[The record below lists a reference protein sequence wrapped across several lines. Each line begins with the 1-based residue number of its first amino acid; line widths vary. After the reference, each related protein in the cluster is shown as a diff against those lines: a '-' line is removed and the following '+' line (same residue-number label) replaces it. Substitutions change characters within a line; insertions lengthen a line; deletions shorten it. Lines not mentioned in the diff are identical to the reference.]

1 MRNRR
6 ESSDTGGRPSSRPRR
21 LLRALWQWP
30 LALLILFEEWGWEPL
45 ARALHKLS
53 RLPIWAH
60 LENGLRAL
68 PSWAAMMVFFA
79 PMLLLLPVK
88 LLGLFLLGEG
98 HAKSAVILLLVA
110 KVVGTATLAWLFQLL
125 EPALMRIPVFARW
138 YPRWKAWKDRVL
150 AVVRQSRPWRIVR
163 ALKGRIARGWR
174 RFREG

>member
-1 MRNRR
+1 MRI
-6 ESSDTGGRPSSRPRR
+6 
-21 LLRALWQWP
+21 LKK
-30 LALLILFEEWGWEPL
+30 LIGAIAAAVLVPVLLFEEWGWEPL

-68 PSWAAMMVFFA
+68 PSWAAVMVFFA

-138 YPRWKAWKDRVL
+138 YPRWKAWKDGL
-150 AVVRQSRPWRIVR
+150 LETVRQSAPFKAVRSMKNGARRWWRSVR
-163 ALKGRIARGWR
+163 RAP
-174 RFREG
+174 